1 MAGKTTTPAA
11 TTDESSAPAENASA
25 APVVENATPSAPTEA
40 EIKKSAKDVADA
52 NDAVVVAVDGTV
64 ESGYYDE
71 NDNNEVY
78 VTLNKDVLEEFYYP
92 DTKRPSYR
100 VLYTKGQVVAKSLI
114 DAYNATVE
122 ARAAGAPEGD
132 EAVRATIDTTTLASG
147 TYPGVAPAESK

>member
-1 MAGKTTTPAA
+1 MATSTSTK
-11 TTDESSAPAENASA
+11 SSNAPAKSSDA
-25 APVVENATPSAPTEA
+25 VENANPSAPTEA
-40 EIKKSAKDVADA
+40 EVKQSAADVAEA

-71 NDNNEVY
+71 NDSNEVY

-100 VLYTKGQVVAKSLI
+100 VLYTKGQVIAKSLI

-122 ARAAGAPEGD
+122 ARKAAAPEGD
-132 EAVRATIDTTTLASG
+132 DAVRATIDTTTLASG